1 MATRRLGS
9 GTGDEV
15 ERHNHWVGCIST
27 QNNAWPFSHLE
38 SILVDG
44 GENGRKSHK
53 GKWKNCQHTRLF
65 EKVFF
70 LKVAKRAVL
79 VQGPSRKRFREVEIR
94 EGGAFPLGKGLLAYM
109 FLGRTSLL
117 FPSPINVFINV
128 SFTCEGK
135 RSFSMVRSPRASSL
149 DGL

>member
-128 SFTCEGK
+128 SFSSEGK
-135 RSFSMVRSPRASSL
+135 RAFSIV
-149 DGL
+149 